1 MALAKLVSIKNE
13 MKDTHYKLEET
24 RSVPHRTRFSFCI
37 VVLAC
42 FTVLIATGEESAP
55 PAAPAITLQ
64 DATGAAHTPLAVDG
78 RKATVLLFLMHD
90 CPVANASAPAI
101 ARVVADF
108 EPRGVEFFGVY
119 AAESAEEIAT
129 HRESYKLPFPGLLDP
144 QCQLARHAG
153 ATRVPEAAVFSPS
166 GELLYRG
173 RIDDR
178 ATKPGSMKP
187 KPTREDLRLALEAM
201 LAGEPAQPRFTDAVG
216 CYLPL

>member
-1 MALAKLVSIKNE
+1 VA
-13 MKDTHYKLEET
+13 
-24 RSVPHRTRFSFCI
+24 
-37 VVLAC
+37 LAC

-64 DATGAAHTPLAVDG
+64 DATGAAHTPLAAVG

-90 CPVANASAPAI
+90 CPVANASSPAI
-101 ARVVADF
+101 ARLTADF
-108 EPRGVEFFGVY
+108 EARGVKFFAVY
-119 AAESAEEIAT
+119 AAETAQVITT
-129 HRESYKLPFPGLLDP
+129 HHADFKLPFPGLLDP

-178 ATKPGSMKP
+178 ATQPGSMKP
-187 KPTREDLRLALEAM
+187 KPTREDLRLALEAI
-201 LAGEPAQPRFTDAVG
+201 LAGKPAEPRFTDAFG